1 MPEKEESEMKTFRY
15 VTAETA
21 IDISM
26 PSWLFYFFKR
36 LAKIKTHPHTPGLK
50 GLDFEMVCIDEA
62 C

>member
-1 MPEKEESEMKTFRY
+1 MKTFRY

-26 PSWLFYFFKR
+26 PNLLFWFFKR

-50 GLDFEMVCIDEA
+50 GLDFDLVCIDEA
-62 C
+62 R